1 MQEIAAKIKNK
12 AGFAALRGADEETVR
27 SAEQT
32 LGVKFADDYRQYV
45 LAYGAASFEG
55 HELTGVCP
63 VPRLNVVDVTK
74 EERSFADSI
83 PQNWYVIEQTHMDGI
98 AIWQTQSG
106 EIYSSSPEHKPL
118 KIFNSLCDYI
128 EN

>member
-1 MQEIAAKIKNK
+1 MQEIVTKIKNK
-12 AGFAALRGADEETVR
+12 AGFVALQGADEKTAR

-55 HELTGVCP
+55 HELTGVCSA
-63 VPRLNVVDVTK
+63 PRLNVVEVTK

-83 PQNWYVIEQTHMDGI
+83 PQNWYVIEQTHIDGI
-98 AIWQTQSG
+98 VIWQAQSG

>member
-1 MQEIAAKIKNK
+1 MQEIVTKIKNK
-12 AGFAALRGADEETVR
+12 AGFVALRGADEEAVR

-63 VPRLNVVDVTK
+63 VPRLNVVNVTK
-74 EERSFADSI
+74 EERSFAGNI
-83 PQNWYVIEQTHMDGI
+83 PQNWYVIEQTHIDGI
-98 AIWQTQSG
+98 VIWQAQSG
-106 EIYSSSPEHKPL
+106 EIYSSSPEHKPARV
-118 KIFNSLCDYI
+118 FNSLWDYI